1 MTQLSRRLVAL
12 FGGALGVC
20 RRAGRAIA
28 DLLRRF
34 VALFGPAFE
43 VCRRAGRAIADLLR
57 RFVALFGP
65 AFEVCRRAGRMLV
78 DLLRRFVAL
87 FGPAFEVCRRAGRML
102 VDLLRRFVALFG
114 PAFEV
119 CRRAGRML
127 VDLLRRRR
135 GRRFFGRA
143 LEIPAA
149 FMALLF
155 LLSLGVA
162 FAIYYEVQRVTQ
174 ERLAQAYMGARFV
187 TEFCDDR
194 VAFDRELCEKNADS
208 GRGMSWQ
215 QIHSL
220 LTEAKVLDAAG
231 AGETETPTD
240 LEELYENSNN
250 PQDRSP
256 LHDLLKELRPP
267 EIQDDGDTEPETSLA
282 FIYRLA
288 QKQCVS
294 GTTVETKGRA
304 PDKERIKDP
313 TAFIEAYFAATRA
326 QSPTYTRAELIQRN
340 VAYALSDTFGGLVP
354 GDLGIHG
361 DVRPGG
367 GSDTDQNSY
376 SLWGWH
382 DTSARCDRAR
392 EQLSRI
398 GEEPQPPAMSGL
410 RFSTE
415 RCLSDSAILSELTGL
430 QRAIALHD
438 DAVTTV
444 SGEAEPGYRLGKPCL
459 ATNDRQEYA
468 FLRMEAFTGVMQYA
482 LGVTHATRE
491 VRSAQKYANLVRGP
505 EHIGILALGL
515 FALSLLAVRCGALL
529 ARLARYRRQGRAG
542 PMAELVENLA
552 AGGHRAERQ
561 LDALA
566 RGRTLVR
573 WSIATAPALGFI
585 GTVRGILEALARAG
599 DVVWAADRL
608 ERADA
613 IGQLAGELGLAFS
626 TTFFALLVGVV
637 LGLFSAL
644 SRSHEERR
652 IDDLVENATREERT

>member
-20 RRAGRAIA
+20 RRAGRALA
-28 DLLRRF
+28 DR
-34 VALFGPAFE
+34 
-43 VCRRAGRAIADLLR
+43 I
-57 RFVALFGP
+57 
-65 AFEVCRRAGRMLV
+65 
-78 DLLRRFVAL
+78 
-87 FGPAFEVCRRAGRML
+87 
-102 VDLLRRFVALFG
+102 
-114 PAFEV
+114 
-119 CRRAGRML
+119 
-127 VDLLRRRR
+127 RRRR
-135 GRRFFGRA
+135 GCRFFGRA

-149 FMALLF
+149 FTALLF
-155 LLSLGVA
+155 LLSLVVA

-194 VAFDRELCEKNADS
+194 VAFYRELCEKNAHS

-220 LTEAKVLDAAG
+220 LTEAKVLDLAG
-231 AGETETPTD
+231 VGEVKTPHD
-240 LEELYENSNN
+240 LEKIYDDSENNA
-250 PQDRSP
+250 PVLFP
-256 LHDLLKELRPP
+256 LGDLLRELRPA
-267 EIQDDGDTEPETSLA
+267 ETQDDRNTEPETSLA

-288 QKQCVS
+288 QKQGLS
-294 GTTVETKGRA
+294 GITVEAEAQTSA
-304 PDKERIKDP
+304 DERIKDP
-313 TAFIEAYFAATRA
+313 TALTLAQAPAGGPSDIEISADADQERA
-326 QSPTYTRAELIQRN
+326 KRFQRDL
-340 VAYALSDTFGGLVP
+340 AYALSDTFGGFLP
-354 GDLGIHG
+354 GDIGIHG
-361 DVRPGG
+361 DARPGG
-367 GSDTDQNSY
+367 EPETG
-376 SLWGWH
+376 G
-382 DTSARCDRAR
+382 RCDRAR
-392 EQLSRI
+392 EQLARI
-398 GEEPQPPAMSGL
+398 GEAPEPPAISGL
-410 RFSTE
+410 RFSTA
-415 RCLSDSAILSELTGL
+415 RCLSDSSILSELARL
-430 QRAIALHD
+430 HSAISPSIG
-438 DAVTTV
+438 VPV
-444 SGEAEPGYRLGKPCL
+444 SGKAEPGYRLDGYGQDEKY
-459 ATNDRQEYA
+459 QEYA
-468 FLRMEAFTGVMQYA
+468 FLRMEAFTGLMQYA
-482 LGVTHATRE
+482 LGLTHATRE
-491 VRSAQKYANLVRGP
+491 VRSAQKIANLVRGP

-529 ARLARYRRQGRAG
+529 ARLARYRRQGRKG

-652 IDDLVENATREERT
+652 IDDLVENATREEKT